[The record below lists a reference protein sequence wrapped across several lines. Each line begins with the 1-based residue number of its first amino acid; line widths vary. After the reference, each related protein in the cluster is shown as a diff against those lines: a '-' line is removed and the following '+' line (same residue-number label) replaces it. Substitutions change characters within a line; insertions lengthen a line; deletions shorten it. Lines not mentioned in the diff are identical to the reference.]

1 MDGGKGRL
9 ENERWKMKGG
19 REGWKG
25 RIGDWVRR
33 FKNNDNDNNNNDDDD
48 KMGGKEGKRKR
59 KRRRWGSE
67 EGKGFE
73 EMWGSRD
80 CVWIRDSGHD
90 MREKKH
96 GRVPTNNN
104 NNNHNTYVVVIAD
117 DDDDRHF
124 DIIKTRTDHAEIEYN
139 QKVGRRERDV
149 HILYTAS
156 SS

>member
-33 FKNNDNDNNNNDDDD
+33 FKNNDNDKDNNNND

-90 MREKKH
+90 MR
-96 GRVPTNNN
+96 
-104 NNNHNTYVVVIAD
+104 D
-117 DDDDRHF
+117 
-124 DIIKTRTDHAEIEYN
+124 
-139 QKVGRRERDV
+139 QQ
-149 HILYTAS
+149 
-156 SS
+156 